1 MTTKLAVFALALFLS
16 VPVLADT
23 VKGRIKYISKK
34 ASTIQ
39 IDVKGKP
46 AVVVRFDKSTQF
58 KNVDGIKQLSPPDL
72 IKVDYEPGKP
82 ASLISKIIFGLPE
95 GVEIDIKQLL
105 AILQNNEGPYLL
117 GDARPKKKYLSGH
130 IPSSVSTPV
139 KDKENFLKKLPA
151 DKNQLL
157 VFYCGGPTCPFTAKA
172 VTIAT
177 EAGYTNVKGFQK
189 GIPGWKKAKLPVHAN
204 RDWVSKNLD
213 NHHVIIDV
221 RPADQA
227 AAAHLPTAV
236 SLPAESIV
244 SMTEDFAKTQK
255 PAQLSGVT
263 DKRAPIILYA
273 ETHASRSALVSFK
286 ELRSW
291 GYKNITILEGGL
303 NAWKSEGLPLTS
315 NQLASEIVYSKKL
328 VKGAIA
334 ASEFLDLVK
343 DPSSTVFVDVRTDA
357 EIATQGALKDALH
370 IPLDSLESR
379 ISDLPKDKEIIL
391 YCENGIRAE
400 MAYSTVTQAG
410 LKARFLNETPRFTG
424 QGEITIQ

>member
-1 MTTKLAVFALALFLS
+1 MNTKLIVFALALCLS
-16 VPVLADT
+16 TPVFADT
-23 VKGRIKYISKK
+23 VKGRVKYISKK

-58 KNVDGIKQLSPPDL
+58 KNVESIKQLSPPDL
-72 IKVDYEPGKP
+72 IKVDYETGKP
-82 ASLISKIIFGLPE
+82 ASLISKIVFGLPE
-95 GVEIDIKQLL
+95 GVEIDIKRLL
-105 AILQNNEGPYLL
+105 GILQKKEGAYML
-117 GDARPKKKYLSGH
+117 GDARPMKKYLSGH
-130 IPSSVSTPV
+130 VPSSVSTPV
-139 KDKENFLKKLPA
+139 KDKEKFLKKLPS

-172 VTIAT
+172 VKIAT
-177 EAGYTNVKGFQK
+177 EAGYSNVKGFQK

-204 RDWVSKNLD
+204 RGWVSKNLD
-213 NHHVIIDV
+213 KHHVIIDV
-221 RPADQA
+221 RPAGQA
-227 AAAHLPTAV
+227 AAGHLPTAV
-236 SLPAESIV
+236 SLPAETIA

-255 PAQLSGVT
+255 RAQLSGVT

-273 ETHASRSALVSFK
+273 DTHASRSALVAFK

-303 NAWKSEGLPLTS
+303 NAWKTDGLPVAS

-328 VKGAIA
+328 AKGAIA
-334 ASEFLDLVK
+334 PSKFLNLVK

-357 EIATQGALKDALH
+357 EIATHGALKDSLH

-379 ISDLPKDKEIIL
+379 ISDLPKDKEVIL

-400 MAYSTVTQAG
+400 MAYSTLTKAG
-410 LKARFLNETPRFTG
+410 LKARFLNETPRFTE
-424 QGEITIQ
+424 QGEIQIH